1 MSIDLINRRDLQF
14 LLYELLDAE
23 KLAQYPR
30 YAEHSRD
37 TFDAALD
44 LAEGLATSQFAPH
57 NRKADLNEPQ
67 LVDGHVRLIP
77 EVRPALRAYIEA
89 GFMRAQLDYD
99 ADGMQ
104 LPHTIATACESYFQA
119 ANVGTAAYT
128 MLSKGAANLLA
139 AYASDEQKRLFMQP
153 IHAGRFFGT
162 MCLSEPHAGSSLAD
176 IKTRAEPQPDG
187 SYRLS
192 GAKMWISGGEHD
204 LSENIIN
211 LVLAKIPGGP
221 PGVKG
226 ISLFI
231 VPKFLVN
238 EDGSLGERNDVKLA
252 GLNHK
257 MGYRGTVNTFLKF
270 GEGGNC
276 VGYLIG
282 KPHTGMAQMFHMM
295 NESRIAVGMGAVM
308 LGYAGYQHSLAYAK
322 ERPQGRHPDQK
333 DPDSAPIM
341 LIEHADIKR
350 MLLAQKSYVEGA
362 YALGLYGATLVD
374 QQANDP
380 DKSLRAEA
388 GQLLELLTPI
398 IKSWPSQWCLKA
410 NELAIQVL
418 GGAGYTRDYPVE
430 QFYRDNRLNPIH
442 EGTNGIQAL
451 DLLGRKVLMNEAAA
465 LRLLSQRVVQTIES
479 TKNDPELQPLSA
491 ALAKGM
497 EALAKTTLTLAQA
510 LQGGKVRLGLANAS
524 LYLDL
529 MGHLVTAW
537 LWLRQAEV
545 AVRER
550 PKAGPDDAN
559 FYAGKLQACRY
570 FFNHELPLVT
580 CNAKLLQSLDSTTL
594 DMQGDWF

>member
-14 LLYELLDAE
+14 LLYELLEVE
-23 KLAQYPR
+23 KLARYPR

-44 LAEGLATSQFAPH
+44 LAQDIAASQFAPH

-67 LVDGHVRLIP
+67 LVDGHVQLIP
-77 EVRPALRAYIEA
+77 EVQPALRAYIEA
-89 GFMRAQLDYD
+89 GFMRAQLDYAD
-99 ADGMQ
+99 DGMQ
-104 LPHTIATACESYFQA
+104 LPHTIATACESFFQA

-139 AYASDEQKRLFMQP
+139 AYASDEQKKKFMQP
-153 IHAGRFFGT
+153 IFAGRFFGT

-176 IKTRAEPQPDG
+176 IKTRAEPQADG

-192 GAKMWISGGEHD
+192 GAKMWISGGEHE

-238 EDGSLGERNDVKLA
+238 DDGSLGARNDVQLA

-270 GEGGNC
+270 GENGAC

-308 LGYAGYQHSLAYAK
+308 LGYAGYQYSLAYAK

-333 DPDSAPIM
+333 DPTSAPVL

-374 QQANDP
+374 QLANDP
-380 DKSLRAEA
+380 DAAKRAEA
-388 GQLLELLTPI
+388 SQLLELLTPI

-465 LRLLSQRVVQTIES
+465 LRLLSQHVVQTIDA

-497 EALAKTTLTLAQA
+497 ETLAKTTLTLAQA

-529 MGHLVTAW
+529 MGHLVIAW
-537 LWLRQAEV
+537 LWLRQAEI
-545 AVRER
+545 AVRMR
-550 PKAGPDDAN
+550 PQAKAEDAD

-570 FFNHELPLVT
+570 FFQHELPLAT
-580 CNAKLLQSLDSTTL
+580 QHARLLQSLDSTTL
-594 DMQGDWF
+594 DMQAAWF

>member
-1 MSIDLINRRDLQF
+1 MSIPLINRRDLQF
-14 LLYELLDAE
+14 LLYGLLQAGQ
-23 KLAQYPR
+23 LARYPR
-30 YAEHSRD
+30 FAEHGRE

-44 LAEGLATSQFAPH
+44 LAESIAASQFAPH
-57 NRKADLNEPQ
+57 NRKADLNEPE
-67 LVDGHVRLIP
+67 LVDGQVRLIP
-77 EVRPALRAYIEA
+77 EIKPALEAYIAA
-89 GFMRAQLDYD
+89 GFMRAHLDY
-99 ADGMQ
+99 ADEGMQ
-104 LPHTIATACESYFQA
+104 LPHTIATACEAFFQA

-128 MLSKGAANLLA
+128 MLSKGAANLLS
-139 AYASDEQKRLFMQP
+139 AYADDAQKRKFMRP

-176 IKTRAEPQPDG
+176 IRTRAEPQPDG

-192 GAKMWISGGEHD
+192 GAKMWISGAEHE
-204 LSENIIN
+204 LSENIVN

-238 EDGSLGERNDVKLA
+238 DDGTPGVRNDVRVA

-270 GEGGNC
+270 GENGHC

-282 KPHTGMAQMFHMM
+282 RPHAGMAQMFHMM

-333 DPDSAPIM
+333 DPASAPVM
-341 LIEHADIKR
+341 LVEHADVKR
-350 MLLAQKSYVEGA
+350 MLLAQKSYVEGGL
-362 YALGLYGATLVD
+362 ALGLYGATLVD

-380 DKSLRAEA
+380 DAVVRTEA
-388 GQLLELLTPI
+388 GQLLGLLTPV
-398 IKSWPSQWCLKA
+398 IKAWPSQWCLKA

-451 DLLGRKVLMNEAAA
+451 DLLGRKVLMDEAAA
-465 LRLLSQRVVQTIES
+465 LRLLSQRVVQTVEAS
-479 TKNDPELQPLSA
+479 KAEPGLQAFSA

-497 EALAKTTLTLAQA
+497 ETLAKTTLTLAQA
-510 LQGGKVRLGLANAS
+510 LQGGKLRLGLANAS
-524 LYLDL
+524 LYLDM
-529 MGHLVTAW
+529 MGHLVVAW
-537 LWLRQAEV
+537 LWLRQAQL
-545 AVRER
+545 AQQALPQAAGAER
-550 PKAGPDDAN
+550 D

-570 FFNHELPLVT
+570 FFNYELPLVT
-580 CNAKLLQSLDSTTL
+580 QNARLLQALDSTTL
-594 DMQGDWF
+594 DMRAEWF

>member
-1 MSIDLINRRDLQF
+1 MSIPLINRRDLQF
-14 LLYELLDAE
+14 LLYELLDVNG
-23 KLAQYPR
+23 LTRYPR
-30 YAEHSRD
+30 YAEHSRE

-44 LAEGLATSQFAPH
+44 LAENIASSQFAPH

-67 LVDGHVRLIP
+67 LVDGRVQVIP
-77 EVRPALRAYIEA
+77 EIRPALTAYNEA
-89 GFMRAQLDYD
+89 GFIRAHLDYAD
-99 ADGMQ
+99 DGMQ
-104 LPHTIATACESYFQA
+104 LPHVIATACDSFFQA

-139 AYASDEQKRLFMQP
+139 VYASEAQKQKFMQP

-176 IKTRAEPQPDG
+176 IRTRAEPQADG

-231 VPKFLVN
+231 VPRFLVKD
-238 EDGSLGERNDVKLA
+238 DGSPGPRNDVQLA

-270 GEGGNC
+270 GENGNC

-282 KPHTGMAQMFHMM
+282 QPHTGMAQMFHMM

-333 DPDSAPIM
+333 DPSSAPVT
-341 LIEHADIKR
+341 LIEHADVRR
-350 MLLAQKSYVEGA
+350 MLLAQKCYVEGG
-362 YALGLYGATLVD
+362 YALGLFGATLVD

-380 DKSLRAEA
+380 DPQVRDEA
-388 GQLLELLTPI
+388 GQLLGLLTPV

-451 DLLGRKVLMNEAAA
+451 DLLGRKVLMNEATA
-465 LRLLSQRVVQTIES
+465 LRLLSQRVVQTIEAV
-479 TKNDPELQPLSA
+479 KDDAELQPLSA

-497 EALAKTTLTLAQA
+497 ESLAKTTLVLAQA
-510 LQGGKVRLGLANAS
+510 LQGGKLRLGLANAS
-524 LYLDL
+524 LYLDM
-529 MGHLVTAW
+529 MGHLVVAW
-537 LWLRQAEV
+537 LWLRQAQWAQQV
-545 AVRER
+545 LPQAVGAER
-550 PKAGPDDAN
+550 D

-570 FFNHELPLVT
+570 FFNYELPLVT
-580 CNAKLLQSLDSTTL
+580 QNAKLLQSLDSVTL
-594 DMQGDWF
+594 DMQAGWF

>member
-1 MSIDLINRRDLQF
+1 MSIPLINRRDLQF
-14 LLYELLDAE
+14 LLYELLQAE
-23 KLAQYPR
+23 QLARYPR
-30 YAEHSRD
+30 YSEHSRQ

-44 LAEGLATSQFAPH
+44 LAETIAASQFAPH
-57 NRKADLNEPQ
+57 NRKADLNEPE
-67 LVDGHVRLIP
+67 LVDGRVRLIP
-77 EVRPALRAYIEA
+77 EVKPALTAYNEA
-89 GFMRAQLDYD
+89 GFIRAHLDYA

-104 LPHTIATACESYFQA
+104 LPHCIATACDSFFQA

-139 AYASDEQKRLFMQP
+139 VYASEAQQRKFMQP

-176 IKTRAEPQPDG
+176 IRTRAEPQPDG
-187 SYRLS
+187 SYRIS
-192 GAKMWISGGEHD
+192 GAKMWISGAEHE
-204 LSENIIN
+204 LSENIVN

-238 EDGSLGERNDVKLA
+238 DDGTLGARNDVQLA

-270 GEGGNC
+270 GENGGC
-276 VGYLIG
+276 IGYLIG
-282 KPHTGMAQMFHMM
+282 KPHAGMAQMFHMM

-308 LGYAGYQHSLAYAK
+308 LGYAGYLHSLAYAK

-333 DPDSAPIM
+333 DPASAPVM
-341 LIEHADIKR
+341 LIEHADVKR
-350 MLLAQKSYVEGA
+350 MLLAQKSYVEGG
-362 YALGLYGATLVD
+362 YALGLLGATLVD
-374 QQANDP
+374 QQQNDL
-380 DKSLRAEA
+380 DAAARAESA
-388 GQLLELLTPI
+388 QLLELLTPV
-398 IKSWPSQWCLKA
+398 IKAWPSQWCLKA

-465 LRLLSQRVVQTIES
+465 LRLLSQRIVKTVEAS
-479 TKNDPELQPLSA
+479 KDDAELQPLSA

-497 EALAKTTLTLAQA
+497 ESLAKTTLTLAQA
-510 LQGGKVRLGLANAS
+510 LQGGKVRLGLANAA
-524 LYLDL
+524 LYLDM
-529 MGHLVTAW
+529 MGHLVVAW
-537 LWLRQAEV
+537 LWLRQAQLAQAALPQATGSEH
-545 AVRER
+545 
-550 PKAGPDDAN
+550 D

-570 FFNHELPLVT
+570 FFSHELPLVAQ
-580 CNAKLLQSLDSTTL
+580 NARLLQALDSTTL
-594 DMQGDWF
+594 DMRAEWF

>member
-1 MSIDLINRRDLQF
+1 MAIPLLNRRDLQF
-14 LLYELLDAE
+14 LLYELLE
-23 KLAQYPR
+23 VERLTQYAR
-30 YAEHSRD
+30 YAEHGRE

-44 LAEGLATSQFAPH
+44 LAENIAAAQFAPH
-57 NRKADLNEPQ
+57 NRKADLNEPE
-67 LVDGHVRLIP
+67 LVDGRVRLIP
-77 EVRPALRAYIEA
+77 EVKPALDAYNAA
-89 GFMRAQLDYD
+89 GFLRAHLDY
-99 ADGMQ
+99 AEDGMQ
-104 LPHTIATACESYFQA
+104 LPHVIATACDSFFQA

-128 MLSKGAANLLA
+128 MLSKGAANLLSVYGSEA
-139 AYASDEQKRLFMQP
+139 QKSRFMRP
-153 IHAGRFFGT
+153 IHAGRFSGT

-176 IKTRAEPQPDG
+176 IRTRAEPQPDG
-187 SYRLS
+187 SYRLT
-192 GAKMWISGGEHD
+192 GAKMWISGAEHE

-221 PGVKG
+221 QGVKG

-231 VPKFLVN
+231 VPKFRVN
-238 EDGSLGERNDVKLA
+238 DDGTLGARNDVRVA

-270 GEGGNC
+270 GENGDC

-282 KPHTGMAQMFHMM
+282 QPHTGMAQMFHMM

-333 DPDSAPIM
+333 DPSSAPVM
-341 LIEHADIKR
+341 LVEHADVKR
-350 MLLAQKSYVEGA
+350 MLLAQKCIVEGG
-362 YALGLYGATLVD
+362 YALGLFGATLVD
-374 QQANDP
+374 QQQNDP
-380 DKSLRAEA
+380 EPVRRTEA

-398 IKSWPSQWCLKA
+398 IKAWPSQWCLKA

-430 QFYRDNRLNPIH
+430 QYYRDNRLNPIH

-465 LRLLSQRVVQTIES
+465 LRLLSQRIVQTVEAS
-479 TKNDPELQPLSA
+479 KADAELQPLSA

-497 EALAKTTLTLAQA
+497 ETLAKTTLVLAQA
-510 LQGGKVRLGLANAS
+510 LQGGKLRLGLANAA
-524 LYLDL
+524 LYLEM
-529 MGHLVTAW
+529 MGHLVVAW
-537 LWLRQAEV
+537 LWLRQAQLAQRALPR
-545 AVRER
+545 AVGAEH
-550 PKAGPDDAN
+550 D

-570 FFNHELPLVT
+570 FFHYELPLALQH
-580 CNAKLLQSLDSTTL
+580 AKLLQALDSTTL
-594 DMQGDWF
+594 DMQPQWF

>member
-1 MSIDLINRRDLQF
+1 MSIPLINRRDLDF
-14 LLYELLDAE
+14 LLYELLQVQD
-23 KLAQYPR
+23 LSRYPR
-30 YAEHSRD
+30 YAEHGRE

-44 LAEGLATSQFAPH
+44 LADSIATQQFAPH
-57 NRKADLNEPQ
+57 NRKADLNEPE
-67 LVDGHVRLIP
+67 LVDGRVRLIP
-77 EVRPALRAYIEA
+77 EVQPALDAYNAA
-89 GFMRAQLDYD
+89 GFIRAQLDESEG
-99 ADGMQ
+99 GMQ
-104 LPHTIATACESYFQA
+104 LPHVIATACESLFQA

-128 MLSKGAANLLA
+128 MLSKGAANLLSV
-139 AYASDEQKRLFMQP
+139 YASAEQKRRFMRP
-153 IHAGRFFGT
+153 IHEGRFFGT

-176 IKTRAEPQPDG
+176 IRTRAEPQPDG

-192 GAKMWISGGEHD
+192 GSKMWISAAEHE

-231 VPKFLVN
+231 VPKFRVN
-238 EDGSLGERNDVKLA
+238 DDGTLGARNDVRVA

-270 GEGGNC
+270 GEAGDC

-282 KPHTGMAQMFHMM
+282 QPHTGMSQMFHMM

-322 ERPQGRHPDQK
+322 SRPQGRHPDQK
-333 DPDSAPIM
+333 DPASTPVM
-341 LIEHADIKR
+341 LIEHADIRR

-374 QQANDP
+374 QQQNDP
-380 DKSLRAEA
+380 DVAARAEA

-398 IKSWPSQWCLKA
+398 IKAWPSQWCLKA

-465 LRLLSQRVVQTIES
+465 LQRLSARMVVTVKATQ
-479 TKNDPELQPLSA
+479 NDPQLQPLSA
-491 ALAKGM
+491 ALARAL
-497 EALAKTTLTLAQA
+497 ETLAKTTLTLAQA
-510 LQGGKVRLGLANAS
+510 LQGGQLRLGLANAS

-529 MGHLVTAW
+529 MGHTVIAW
-537 LWLRQAEV
+537 LWLRQAQL
-545 AVRER
+545 ASAALPQASGPER
-550 PKAGPDDAN
+550 D

-570 FFNHELPLVT
+570 FFNHELPLVLQH
-580 CNAKLLQSLDSTTL
+580 AKLLQALDSTTL
-594 DMQGDWF
+594 DMRPEWF

>member
-1 MSIDLINRRDLQF
+1 MSIPLINRRDLQF
-14 LLYELLDAE
+14 LLYELLE
-23 KLAQYPR
+23 VGQLTRYPR
-30 YAEHSRD
+30 YAEHNRE

-44 LAEGLATSQFAPH
+44 LAENIAASQFAPH
-57 NRKADLNEPQ
+57 NRKADLNEPH
-67 LVDGHVRLIP
+67 LVDGRVQIIP
-77 EVRPALRAYIEA
+77 EVRPALTAYNEA
-89 GFMRAQLDYD
+89 GFMRAHLDYAD
-99 ADGMQ
+99 DGMQ
-104 LPHTIATACESYFQA
+104 LPHTIATACESFFQA

-139 AYASDEQKRLFMQP
+139 TYASEEQQQKFMRP

-176 IKTRAEPQPDG
+176 IRTRAEPQADG

-221 PGVKG
+221 GGVKG

-231 VPKFLVN
+231 VPRFLVN
-238 EDGSLGERNDVKLA
+238 DDGSLGARNDVQLA

-270 GEGGNC
+270 GENGNC

-322 ERPQGRHPDQK
+322 DRPQGRHPDQK
-333 DPDSAPIM
+333 DPASAPVM
-341 LIEHADIKR
+341 LVEHADIRR
-350 MLLAQKSYVEGA
+350 MLLAQKSYAEGA
-362 YALGLYGATLVD
+362 YALGLFGATLVD

-380 DKSLRAEA
+380 DSAMRAEA

-430 QFYRDNRLNPIH
+430 QYYRDNRLNPIH
-442 EGTNGIQAL
+442 EGTHGIQAL

-465 LRLLSQRVVQTIES
+465 LRVLSQRMVQTVEA
-479 TKNDPELQPLSA
+479 TKQNPELQPLSA
-491 ALAKGM
+491 VLAKGM
-497 EALAKTTLTLAQA
+497 ESLAKTTLVLAQA
-510 LQGGKVRLGLANAS
+510 LQGDKLRLGLANAS
-524 LYLDL
+524 LYLEM
-529 MGHLVTAW
+529 MGHLVVAW
-537 LWLRQAEV
+537 LWLRQAQL
-545 AVRER
+545 AVHAL
-550 PKAGPDDAN
+550 PQAGAADRD

-570 FFNHELPLVT
+570 FFAHELPRV
-580 CNAKLLQSLDSTTL
+580 AQHASLLQALDSTTL
-594 DMQGDWF
+594 DMRAEWF